1 MVKTL
6 AFAIGAMLAFGA
18 LSTDASAQDTRREAV
33 MEKCVAQAQTQ
44 FPSTG
49 NPNDPGNNH
58 TWEIYAGCMKN
69 LGESP

>member
-33 MEKCVAQAQTQ
+33 MEKCVAQAQSQ

-49 NPNDPGNNH
+49 TLNDPGNAH
-58 TWEIYAGCMKN
+58 TWEIYAGCMQS
-69 LGESP
+69 LGERP